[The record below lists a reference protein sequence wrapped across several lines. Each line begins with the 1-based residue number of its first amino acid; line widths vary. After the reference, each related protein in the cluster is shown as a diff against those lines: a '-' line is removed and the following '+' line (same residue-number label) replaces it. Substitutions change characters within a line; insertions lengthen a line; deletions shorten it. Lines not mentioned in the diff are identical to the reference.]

1 MPTILIT
8 DSFRNDFDTLTD
20 IEQKQARKALRLLA
34 EDPRYPSLQIHK
46 VRGTMFWEAYV
57 NMDIRLIF
65 EHDRDTLVLHAIG
78 HHDILR
84 KL

>member
-1 MPTILIT
+1 MPTILLT
-8 DSFRNDFDTLTD
+8 DSFKIDFDKLTE

-46 VRGTMFWEAYV
+46 VRGTSFWEAYV
-57 NMDIRLIF
+57 NMNIRLIF
-65 EHDRDTLVLHAIG
+65 ENNGDTLVLHAIG

-84 KL
+84 KF